1 MTPAALSRITW
12 TVDDRRAWLAAY
24 ADARRIAR
32 VRERRNRSERAR
44 HAPRG
49 AGSSHYDFSVH
60 ADVLAARERDDRF
73 FQAQERGT
81 V

>member
-32 VRERRNRSERAR
+32 VRARRERRAAER
-44 HAPRG
+44 H
-49 AGSSHYDFSVH
+49 SVH
-60 ADVLAARERDDRF
+60 ADVLAARESAREINEAF
-73 FQAQERGT
+73 WGT
-81 V
+81 L